1 MAKHSIKS
9 WGILVIVLSAA
20 GIILYGPVAAAVEGA
35 RKGYSVAKQINQLR
49 NIGMALKQFAN
60 DHEGKFPERLDQLVL
75 SDGRL
80 PEPLPRPG
88 SPKVTYEY
96 LGAQLSLSAPP
107 QSILLRIP
115 PEQNGGVSLV
125 LRLDGSAG
133 TER

>member
-9 WGILVIVLSAA
+9 WVILVVVLCAA
-20 GIILYGPVAAAVEGA
+20 GLVLYGPVVAAVEGA
-35 RKGYSVAKQINQLR
+35 RRGYAVTKQINQLR

-60 DHEGKFPERLDQLVL
+60 DHEGKFPERLDQLVP
-75 SDGRL
+75 SDRQWMESL
-80 PEPLPRPG
+80 LPG

-96 LGAQLSLSAPP
+96 LGAHLSPSAPP
-107 QSILLRIP
+107 KSVLLRIP
-115 PEQNGGVSLV
+115 PEQNGGISIV